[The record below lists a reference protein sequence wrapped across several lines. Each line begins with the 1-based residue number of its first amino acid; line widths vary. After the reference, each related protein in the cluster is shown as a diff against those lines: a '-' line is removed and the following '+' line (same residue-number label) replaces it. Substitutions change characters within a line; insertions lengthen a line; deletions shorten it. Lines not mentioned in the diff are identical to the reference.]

1 MLFTTDVLGWIAYKV
16 FCSTFTLTKCLFMFA
31 NMKRNL
37 DIQMRTKRTVLQ
49 VILHQVRNAS
59 VNSFNGFK
67 SVYKTELAFRLEL
80 FVTLAL
86 FPFGMLISTAISE
99 WFALLAA
106 SLLVLLTETV
116 NTAIETVVDRISLET
131 HNLSKRAKDLG
142 SLSVTFALIIYVI
155 TWLYLIFG

>member
-1 MLFTTDVLGWIAYKV
+1 MYAIT
-16 FCSTFTLTKCLFMFA
+16 
-31 NMKRNL
+31 KRNL

-49 VILHQVRNAS
+49 AILHQVRNAS
-59 VNSFNGFK
+59 VNSVNGFK

-80 FVTLAL
+80 FVISVL
-86 FPFGMLISTAISE
+86 FPFGILISSTTSE

-131 HNLSKRAKDLG
+131 HEL
-142 SLSVTFALIIYVI
+142 
-155 TWLYLIFG
+155 

>member
-1 MLFTTDVLGWIAYKV
+1 M
-16 FCSTFTLTKCLFMFA
+16 
-31 NMKRNL
+31 
-37 DIQMRTKRTVLQ
+37 
-49 VILHQVRNAS
+49 
-59 VNSFNGFK
+59 NSANGFK
-67 SVYKTELAFRLEL
+67 SVYKTELAFRLES
-80 FVTLAL
+80 FVISVL
-86 FPFGMLISTAISE
+86 FPFGILISSTTSE

-131 HNLSKRAKDLG
+131 HELSKRAKDLG

>member
-1 MLFTTDVLGWIAYKV
+1 M
-16 FCSTFTLTKCLFMFA
+16 
-31 NMKRNL
+31 N
-37 DIQMRTKRTVLQ
+37 
-49 VILHQVRNAS
+49 S
-59 VNSFNGFK
+59 VNGFK

-80 FVTLAL
+80 FVISVL
-86 FPFGMLISTAISE
+86 FPFGILISRTTSE

-131 HNLSKRAKDLG
+131 HELSKRGNDLG
-142 SLSVTFALIIYVI
+142 SLSVTFALIIYLI

>member
-1 MLFTTDVLGWIAYKV
+1 MY
-16 FCSTFTLTKCLFMFA
+16 A
-31 NMKRNL
+31 NTKRNL

-49 VILHQVRNAS
+49 AILHQVRNAS
-59 VNSFNGFK
+59 VNSVNGFK

-80 FVTLAL
+80 FVISV
-86 FPFGMLISTAISE
+86 FVFGILISSTTSE

-116 NTAIETVVDRISLET
+116 NTAIETVVDRINLET
-131 HNLSKRAKDLG
+131 HELSKRAKDLG